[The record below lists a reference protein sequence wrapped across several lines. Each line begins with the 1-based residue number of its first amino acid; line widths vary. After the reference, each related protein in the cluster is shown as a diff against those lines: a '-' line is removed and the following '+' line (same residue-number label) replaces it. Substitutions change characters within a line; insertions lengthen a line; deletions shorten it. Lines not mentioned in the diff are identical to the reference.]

1 MSNFTAVGLLII
13 LGLHTAA
20 AFLRWLVA
28 RLEKSSH
35 DTLFIILCVCISGG
49 LLALRLP
56 PVHDWLKA
64 AIMSATPDFTPM
76 IFLIE
81 ITLLTLL
88 LRMLFEQF
96 VLSLPY
102 NIWEWIVA
110 VLVAAG
116 WTTIFYIFPG

>member
-28 RLEKSSH
+28 RLEKSRH

-56 PVHDWLKA
+56 SVHDWLKA
-64 AIMSATPDFTPM
+64 AIMTANPDFAQM
-76 IFLIE
+76 LLLIE
-81 ITLLTLL
+81 FACLTLL
-88 LRMLFEQF
+88 FRMLFEQF

-102 NIWEWIVA
+102 KKWEWIGA
-110 VLVAAG
+110 VLLAAG
-116 WTTIFYIFPG
+116 FTVLFFLFPG